1 MTHSKHDLELPKTMS
16 YAQITH
22 LRELKNETNSDAQ
35 DFESFVEMI
44 TVEEEVTI
52 TMSSQLSSSK
62 DSVSSYK
69 SEEDYM
75 ALGSLGNNPV
85 PELSEWY

>member
-1 MTHSKHDLELPKTMS
+1 
-16 YAQITH
+16 
-22 LRELKNETNSDAQ
+22 
-35 DFESFVEMI
+35 MI